1 MFSLALLLC
10 PTATC
15 VLYNTTEH
23 SQAFFIC
30 YKLQHGLTVLFSFQ
44 GVAGTDISKE
54 ACDVILLNDD
64 FNSIV
69 NAIKW
74 GRHIYHTILK
84 FLQFQF
90 TVCWVAVI
98 IVLVGAVIVGVSKI
112 CYLSHWLSVASGG
125 LRK

>member
-1 MFSLALLLC
+1 MLGSN
-10 PTATC
+10 
-15 VLYNTTEH
+15 VV
-23 SQAFFIC
+23 
-30 YKLQHGLTVLFSFQ
+30 LTVLFTFQ

-54 ACDVILLNDD
+54 ASDVILLNDD

-98 IVLVGAVIVGVSKI
+98 IVVFGAAIVGVRKSVI
-112 CYLSHWLSVASGG
+112 YASAWLEEVI
-125 LRK
+125 

>member
-1 MFSLALLLC
+1 M
-10 PTATC
+10 
-15 VLYNTTEH
+15 
-23 SQAFFIC
+23 
-30 YKLQHGLTVLFSFQ
+30 
-44 GVAGTDISKE
+44 AGTDIAKE
-54 ACDVILLNDD
+54 ASDVILLNDD

-98 IVLVGAVIVGVSKI
+98 VVIVGAASAGVSVYYGYDASSSLVLGSNKI
-112 CYLSHWLSVASGG
+112 ERYQNVGCLLSTHLSVCP
-125 LRK
+125 LRGT